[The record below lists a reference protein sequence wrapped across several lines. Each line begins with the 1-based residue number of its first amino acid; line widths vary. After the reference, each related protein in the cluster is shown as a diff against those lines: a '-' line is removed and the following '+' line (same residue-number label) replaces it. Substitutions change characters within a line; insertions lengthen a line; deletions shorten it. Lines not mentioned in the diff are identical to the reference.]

1 MKLKISPLTLQKART
16 LASINGTSVVHQLK
30 VLARRT
36 ARLSTRATHTGS
48 VSRAE
53 PYTIL

>member
-16 LASINGTSVVHQLK
+16 LVSINGTSVVYQLK

-36 ARLSTRATHTGS
+36 ARLSTRVTHTGS
-48 VSRAE
+48 AKKVEGYA
-53 PYTIL
+53 IC